1 MIEGLN
7 ILKNMTIEDVTAYLD
22 SLIDEKKEALNTV
35 NIAVNE
41 LVRLKNEY
49 ALKSN
54 EWLIKPEEIKEELGL
69 SRVPTE
75 KQVKAFIDDR
85 FSDLVQDLN
94 IAEENVKS
102 WKREV
107 DLLDDKIS
115 AEKYRVRMLM
125 GVIDDIRVMEKA
137 V

>member
-1 MIEGLN
+1 MIQELS
-7 ILKNMTIEDVTAYLD
+7 ILKDITIEDVTAHLD
-22 SLIDEKKEALNTV
+22 SLIQEKSEALNTV

-41 LVRLKNEY
+41 QVRLKNEY
-49 ALKSN
+49 LLKSN
-54 EWLIKPEEIKEELGL
+54 EWIIKPEEIKEELGL
-69 SRVPTE
+69 SRAPTE
-75 KQVKAFIDDR
+75 KQTRAFIDDK

-115 AEKYRVRMLM
+115 AERYRVKMLM
-125 GVIDDIRVMEKA
+125 GVVDGLR
-137 V
+137 